1 MTGGIGATVNLN
13 QENQHAAQAQAES
26 AQKMTAD
33 VVEGKVNPVESADNL
48 YDESGSNEEA
58 NSQDVLNPGSRE
70 GRIVELVG

>member
-1 MTGGIGATVNLN
+1 MIDGIGATVNLN
-13 QENQHAAQAQAES
+13 QENQHAVQAQAES

-33 VVEGKVNPVESADNL
+33 VVEGKVNPVESPDNL

-58 NSQDVLNPGSRE
+58 NSQDVLNPGSCE